1 MDAHGN
7 SPVAE
12 SDVASK
18 LTVRGVAVGVS
29 IVIQTDTFSSLSSTM
44 NTGWR
49 TSTVATVSE
58 RLKMTVQCMN
68 HTTGQIHPSNQLASM
83 NTHAL
88 LIFFY

>member
-1 MDAHGN
+1 MKLLDSHSN

-29 IVIQTDTFSSLSSTM
+29 IVIQTDTFSSLSPTA

-49 TSTVATVSE
+49 SSTVATVSE
-58 RLKMTVQCMN
+58 KKN
-68 HTTGQIHPSNQLASM
+68 
-83 NTHAL
+83 
-88 LIFFY
+88 